1 MKLHNLNKTVLSLS
15 IYTIFLAYVLGN
27 NWLYVIGGCMFF
39 ASVISEIGVRLF
51 ENRRLPVK
59 TLSEIEE
66 SKTEPVIKEQKE
78 EVKQPEVRV
87 LKIQKDDSEFI
98 EQKKALIKK
107 AIDNGYKLIKEEF
120 IPEELNQ

>member
-1 MKLHNLNKTVLSLS
+1 MHNLNKTVLSLS
-15 IYTIFLAYVLGN
+15 IYTAFLAYALGN
-27 NWLYVIGGCMFF
+27 DWLYVPAGCMFL
-39 ASVISEIGVRLF
+39 ASVISEIGGRLLD
-51 ENRRLPVK
+51 NRRLPIK
-59 TLSEIEE
+59 TLAEIEE
-66 SKTEPVIKEQKE
+66 SKIEPVVREQKEE